1 MKISE
6 FIQKVSL
13 KEQIELNRFSAR
25 IIQRDMPPFIGI
37 ASAMAYLH
45 SHKIIHRDLK
55 LGNILMDDDLY
66 LKITVFLLSK
76 IQIVFLINPQLNPN
90 KQFFIH
96 GLKYYIKMNILV

>member
-13 KEQIELNRFSAR
+13 KEQIELNRFIAR

-37 ASAMAYLH
+37 ASAMAYFH

-55 LGNILMDDDLY
+55 
-66 LKITVFLLSK
+66 
-76 IQIVFLINPQLNPN
+76 
-90 KQFFIH
+90 
-96 GLKYYIKMNILV
+96 